1 MKAIKNGT
9 ILTGTGETIKQG
21 TLLIQDGK
29 VLEVGQRVDTPANAK
44 LIDATGKY
52 VTPGLIDVH
61 THIGVFSEGLG
72 RTGHDFNE
80 TTAAAT
86 PYIRAIDGI
95 YPFDQGFEDA
105 RQSGVTTVQIMPG
118 SANVIGGEM
127 VTVKTVGTVVDEMIV
142 RSPSGMKAA
151 FGENPKNVHGGK
163 GKLPVTRMGVA
174 ALFRQQLYQAQDYLK
189 RFEKGELEKRDLGM
203 EQLAKVLRKEIPLR
217 VHAHR
222 ADDIATV
229 LRMVDEFDLEA
240 TIEHCT
246 EGHLIADHIA
256 KYNVKVSV
264 GPTMTSR
271 TKQELVNK
279 GWHTLI
285 ELEKHGIPFSI
296 TTDHPIVTINH
307 LVTSAIQAVKA
318 GLSEQSAFQA
328 ITLRA
333 AEHIGVEQQVGS
345 LEKGKDGDFVIW
357 SDHPFTATAQVEAT
371 YINGKCV
378 TGSHC

>member
-52 VTPGLIDVH
+52 ITPGLIDVH

-174 ALFRQQLYQAQDYLK
+174 A
-189 RFEKGELEKRDLGM
+189 
-203 EQLAKVLRKEIPLR
+203 
-217 VHAHR
+217 
-222 ADDIATV
+222 
-229 LRMVDEFDLEA
+229 
-240 TIEHCT
+240 
-246 EGHLIADHIA
+246 
-256 KYNVKVSV
+256 
-264 GPTMTSR
+264 
-271 TKQELVNK
+271 
-279 GWHTLI
+279 
-285 ELEKHGIPFSI
+285 
-296 TTDHPIVTINH
+296 
-307 LVTSAIQAVKA
+307 
-318 GLSEQSAFQA
+318 
-328 ITLRA
+328 
-333 AEHIGVEQQVGS
+333 
-345 LEKGKDGDFVIW
+345 
-357 SDHPFTATAQVEAT
+357 
-371 YINGKCV
+371 
-378 TGSHC
+378 